1 VRLPVDQLTRFGD
14 EAGERAMAD
23 ARRTTDP
30 ADTDYVRLELSFDWA
45 DDAIAAALRL
55 PDAVEVIEPA
65 WLRRA
70 IVDTANKLLERY
82 SEGSVVGLPG

>member
-1 VRLPVDQLTRFGD
+1 
-14 EAGERAMAD
+14 MAD
-23 ARRTTDP
+23 ARRATDP
-30 ADTDYVRLELSFDWA
+30 ADADYVRLELSFDWA

-70 IVDTANKLLERY
+70 IVETAGKLLTRY
-82 SEGSVVGLPG
+82 SDGSAVGLPG